1 MTIDKPFNQ
10 FSKQEYLECIPNHQ
24 LYTEFNTL
32 GLYRS
37 LLENGNLSKDD
48 KLEIRELSH
57 YYFKKTFDFLQLK
70 DPQTFFEVSTIGVEL
85 TKGDELNWWRII
97 RENQEKIIKEKKLNH
112 RNFGSYA
119 KHDCGI
125 DYCPYNGLMI
135 RQGSP
140 LAETSMHFKK
150 DRNKDVKMQK
160 ALRIKKESRD
170 WKRRRYEEED

>member
-1 MTIDKPFNQ
+1 M
-10 FSKQEYLECIPNHQ
+10 
-24 LYTEFNTL
+24 
-32 GLYRS
+32 S
-37 LLENGNLSKDD
+37 LIGGES
-48 KLEIRELSH
+48 IREKS
-57 YYFKKTFDFLQLK
+57 
-70 DPQTFFEVSTIGVEL
+70 G
-85 TKGDELNWWRII
+85 
-97 RENQEKIIKEKKLNH
+97 KIIKEKKLNH

-170 WKRRRYEEED
+170 WKRRRNEEED